1 MSLETTRPLGR
12 TALAVTPLCV
22 GTSPLGNMPGLYGYE
37 VDEERAIATIL
48 SVFDSEINFLDTSND
63 YGQAERRI
71 GAAIRARNGLP
82 DGFVVAT
89 KVDPAPGDDDFSGKR
104 VLAST
109 AESLDRLGLDQFPLL
124 YLHDPER
131 IGFEDATAAGGPFET
146 LIALKREGLAQN
158 IGIASGDVELT
169 MRFLA
174 TDTIDVVLNHNR
186 FTLIDQSA
194 LPLIEEA
201 ALRQV
206 ACVNAA
212 TYGGGIRSKGPKQQP
227 IYSYRPGPP
236 TRARRAQAMQE
247 ACTRHGVPLAAA
259 ALQFSL
265 RNESIASTVV
275 GVSRPERVQ
284 QTLELARWAI
294 PDELWDELR
303 PLIEQE
309 R

>member
-1 MSLETTRPLGR
+1 
-12 TALAVTPLCV
+12 
-22 GTSPLGNMPGLYGYE
+22 MPGLYGYE

-63 YGQAERRI
+63 YGQAERGSAPRSAPGTACPTGSWWPPRWI
-71 GAAIRARNGLP
+71 PL
-82 DGFVVAT
+82 
-89 KVDPAPGDDDFSGKR
+89 PGDDDFSGKR

-206 ACVNAA
+206 AFVNAA
-212 TYGGGIRSKGPKQQP
+212 PYGGGMLSKGPQQQP

-236 TRARRAQAMQE
+236 TIARRAQAMQE

-275 GVSRPERVQ
+275 GVSRPKGFN
-284 QTLELARWAI
+284 
-294 PDELWDELR
+294 R
-303 PLIEQE
+303 PLSWRAGRYPTSCGMSCARSSSRNAEYRTE
-309 R
+309 A